1 MADAVDSS
9 VNAALPQFVTLAES
23 IANIGRLFPENG
35 FTFQDQ
41 TGRET
46 SYTFPQIAAETARRA
61 GALDRLGLKRGDTL
75 ALIAPDP
82 EQFVL
87 TFLAAVRIGVVPVP
101 LYPPLYL
108 SRLDAYQAHT
118 LAILKSSRAK
128 MLAVPASLRESFAAL
143 GAMAGATLQ
152 LADLESLANEEA
164 GFALADEA
172 ISPDDIAFL
181 QYTSG
186 STAEPRGVVLT
197 HRCLINNARGFL
209 AGLGADAARD
219 TAVSWLPLYHD
230 MGLIG
235 FVLAPIFAG
244 FSVVFI
250 PTLRFIRNP
259 NVWMDTIHA
268 HRAAVTFAPN
278 FAFDLACRKASASED
293 ARWDLSCVR
302 IVGCGAEPI
311 RFDTIQR
318 FSSLFSQR
326 FGMPENCVVP
336 AYGLAESTL
345 AVTLKPAN
353 EPVRVR
359 RIDRTTFEEHG
370 RVVPAAVDGHDA
382 LEHVSC
388 GVVFPGHEIAIMD
401 SSGTPVA
408 DFTEGEI
415 CLRGPSIAAG
425 YIGSTRGWDP
435 SMLYDG
441 WLRSGDLGYLA
452 GGELYVTGRIKDLII
467 LNGRNIH
474 PQVIEWVAAGV
485 EGVRGGCVAAFSR
498 PGAEGEELVVV
509 AEAKGDSAA
518 TMEAISLVL
527 RQNLLVQA
535 ADIVCVKSG
544 TLPRTSSGKLRRHLI
559 RKNYL
564 TGNTPQ

>member
-1 MADAVDSS
+1 MAEAIHSS
-9 VNAALPQFVTLAES
+9 THAALPQFVTLAES
-23 IANIGRLFPENG
+23 IAKIGLLFPHNG

-41 TGRET
+41 SGRET
-46 SYTFPQIAAETARRA
+46 TYTFPQIADETARRA
-61 GALDRLGLKRGDTL
+61 GALHGLGLKAGDTL

-82 EQFVL
+82 EHFVL
-87 TFLAAVRIGVVPVP
+87 TFLAALRIGVIPVP

-128 MLAVPASLRESFAAL
+128 MLAIPASLRESFAAL
-143 GAMAGATLQ
+143 GATAGATPQ
-152 LADLESLANEEA
+152 LVDLETLANAEP
-164 GFALADEA
+164 GFAPADDA

-197 HRCLINNARGFL
+197 HRCLISNARGIL
-209 AGLGADAARD
+209 TGMGMDAAHD
-219 TAVSWLPLYHD
+219 KGVSWLPLYHD

-244 FSVVFI
+244 ISVVFI
-250 PTLRFIRNP
+250 PTVRFIRNP

-268 HRAAVTFAPN
+268 HRATATFAPN
-278 FAFDLACRKASASED
+278 FAFDLACRKASNSED
-293 ARWDLSCVR
+293 ARWDLSSLR
-302 IVGCGAEPI
+302 LVGCGAEPI
-311 RFDTIQR
+311 RFDTVKR
-318 FSSLFSQR
+318 FATLFSKR
-326 FGMPENCVVP
+326 FGMPENSVMP

-345 AVTLKPAN
+345 AVTLKPDQQ
-353 EPVRVR
+353 PVRLR
-359 RIDRTTFEEHG
+359 RVSRATFEENG
-370 RVVPAAVDGHDA
+370 RVVTAAADDKDA

-388 GVVFPGHEIAIMD
+388 GVAFPGHEIAIMD
-401 SSGTPVA
+401 SSGVHVA

-415 CLRGPSIAAG
+415 CLRGPSVAAG
-425 YIGSTRGWDP
+425 YIGNASGWDA
-435 SMLYDG
+435 SMLYEG

-452 GGELYVTGRIKDLII
+452 DGELYVTGRIKDLII

-474 PQVIEWVAAGV
+474 PQTIEWVAAGV

-498 PGAEGEELVVV
+498 PGAGGEELVVV
-509 AEAKGDSAA
+509 AEAKGDPAA
-518 TMEAISLVL
+518 IAEAISLVL

-535 ADIVCVKSG
+535 ADILCVKSG
-544 TLPRTSSGKLRRHLI
+544 TLPRTSSGKLRRHLV

-564 TGNTPQ
+564 SGKTPQ

>member
-1 MADAVDSS
+1 MAETIDLTVH
-9 VNAALPQFVTLAES
+9 AALPQFATLAEA
-23 IANIGRLFPENG
+23 IAKIGRLFPEHG

-41 TGRET
+41 AGRET
-46 SYTFPQIAAETARRA
+46 TYSFPQIAEETARRA
-61 GALDRLGLKRGDTL
+61 GALHRLGLNRGDTL

-82 EQFVL
+82 EHFVL
-87 TFLAAVRIGVVPVP
+87 TFLAALRIGVIPVP

-128 MLAVPASLRESFAAL
+128 MLAIPGSLRDSLAAL
-143 GAMAGATLQ
+143 GAGSTETLQ
-152 LADLESLANEEA
+152 FVDLETLKDAKP
-164 GFALADEA
+164 GFVPSDEVVV
-172 ISPDDIAFL
+172 PDDVAFL

-197 HRCLINNARGFL
+197 HRCLISNARGFL
-209 AGLGADAARD
+209 AGLGADAAHNKG
-219 TAVSWLPLYHD
+219 VSWLPLYHD

-244 FSVVFI
+244 ISVVFI
-250 PTLRFIRNP
+250 PTVRFIRNP

-268 HRAAVTFAPN
+268 HRATITFAPN
-278 FAFDLACRKASASED
+278 FAFDLACRKASTSKD
-293 ARWDLSCVR
+293 ARWDLSCVKL
-302 IVGCGAEPI
+302 VGCGAEPI
-311 RFDTIQR
+311 RIDTIKR
-318 FSSLFSQR
+318 FSAFFSQG

-345 AVTLKPAN
+345 AVTLKREN
-353 EPVRVR
+353 EPVRFR
-359 RIDRTTFEEHG
+359 RIHRATFEEHG
-370 RVVPAAVDGHDA
+370 RVVPAAADDKAA

-388 GVVFPGHEIAIMD
+388 GVAFPGHEIAIMD
-401 SSGTPVA
+401 NTGSKLA
-408 DFTEGEI
+408 EFHEGEI

-425 YIGSTRGWDP
+425 YIGNARGWDA
-435 SMLYDG
+435 SMMYDG

-452 GGELYVTGRIKDLII
+452 EGELYVTGRIKDLII

-498 PGAEGEELVVV
+498 PGPEGEELVVV
-509 AEAKGDSAA
+509 AETKGDRVSTA
-518 TMEAISLVL
+518 EAIALVL

-535 ADIVCVKSG
+535 SDIVCVKSG
-544 TLPRTSSGKLRRHLI
+544 MLPRTSSGKLRRHVI
-559 RKNYL
+559 RKTYL
-564 TGNTPQ
+564 SGNIAQ